1 MGEKREKMDPSGD
14 RDDTSRHD
22 VVWPVSMKEGM
33 VSEGRIKH
41 WSGHRMTKEEIAAMA
56 MLLDAEWSEV
66 NLYFIHVGR
75 EEPFK
80 MILYNPDGSLLYK
93 EDLNAQR

>member
-1 MGEKREKMDPSGD
+1 MGESNRA
-14 RDDTSRHD
+14 RL
-22 VVWPVSMKEGM
+22 
-33 VSEGRIKH
+33 
-41 WSGHRMTKEEIAAMA
+41 WSDHKMTKEEIAAMA

-66 NLYFIHVGR
+66 NLYFIHVGH